1 MAREIVF
8 DIETKN
14 IFDDVGK
21 NDPTLLDISVVGLYD
36 SATDSYSSYD
46 ESEFP
51 KLWKIIEQAD
61 VLIGFNSDHF
71 DIPLLD
77 KYYPGDLF
85 AIKSID
91 IMVAVKNA
99 LGRRLGLGNI
109 ASATLGV
116 GKSADGLEATRWWK
130 EGKYQEVRDYCL
142 QDVKVTKMLYDH
154 IREHKKIMYRDG
166 PDLKELVLDISS
178 WSEGGATSLTHT
190 LPF

>member
-1 MAREIVF
+1 MREIVF
-8 DIETKN
+8 DLETKN

-21 NDPTLLDISVVGLYD
+21 NDPVLLDISVAGIYD
-36 SATDSYSSYD
+36 SQTDSYTSYD

-51 KLWKIIEQAD
+51 ELWKIIEHAD
-61 VLIGFNSDHF
+61 VLIGYNSNHF

-77 KYYPGDLF
+77 KYYPGDLTK
-85 AIKSID
+85 IKSID
-91 IMVAVKNA
+91 IMATIKDA
-99 LGRRLGLGNI
+99 LGRRLGLGNV

-142 QDVKVTKMLYDH
+142 QDVKVTKMLYDY
-154 IREHKKIMYRDG
+154 IRKNKKIVYRDG
-166 PDLKELVLDISS
+166 PDKRELELDITS
-178 WSEGGATSLTHT
+178 WDESVDSSLTHT

>member
-1 MAREIVF
+1 MREIVF
-8 DIETKN
+8 DLETKN

-21 NDPTLLDISVVGLYD
+21 NDPVLLDISVAGVYD
-36 SATDSYSSYD
+36 SETDAYTSYD

-51 KLWKIIEQAD
+51 ELWKVIEHAD
-61 VLIGFNSDHF
+61 VLIGYNSNHF

-77 KYYPGDLF
+77 KYYPGDLTK
-85 AIKSID
+85 IKSID
-91 IMVAVKNA
+91 IMATIKEA
-99 LGRRLGLGNI
+99 LGRRLGLGNV

-142 QDVKVTKMLYDH
+142 QDVKVTKMLYDY
-154 IREHKKIMYRDG
+154 IRKNKKIIYRDG
-166 PDLKELVLDISS
+166 PDKRELELDITS
-178 WSEGGATSLTHT
+178 WDEGVDSSLTHT